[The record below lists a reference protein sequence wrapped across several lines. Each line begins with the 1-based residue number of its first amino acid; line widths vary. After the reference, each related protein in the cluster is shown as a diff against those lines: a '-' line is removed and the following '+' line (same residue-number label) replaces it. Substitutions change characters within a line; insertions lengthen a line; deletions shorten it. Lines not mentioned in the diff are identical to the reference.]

1 MRPEV
6 TIFTTQPTR
15 RAFLALAMGGAGAVF
30 LSSALPAQAGHDNPG
45 EPVEPTE
52 KMAADAAY
60 KAAQAGDI
68 ILVDIRR
75 PEEWLET
82 RVGEGA
88 IALDMRE
95 ESFVASLVA
104 LRQANPDKPIA
115 LICATG
121 MRSAY
126 VASALTGRGFP
137 GLVDVSEGMI
147 GGKNGPGWLKRGL
160 PTYDG
165 TITNVVARRNSM
177 MP

>member
-6 TIFTTQPTR
+6 TIFRAQPTR
-15 RAFLALAMGGAGAVF
+15 RSFFTLATGAIGVSLLF
-30 LSSALPAQAGHDNPG
+30 NALPVHAGHDQPAG
-45 EPVEPTE
+45 KTE
-52 KMAADAAY
+52 KMAADVAY
-60 KAAQAGDI
+60 DKAQTGEI

-82 RVGEGA
+82 KVGEGA

-95 ESFVASLVA
+95 ESFVNSLVA
-104 LRQANPDKPIA
+104 LRQANPEKPIA

-121 MRSAY
+121 GRSAY
-126 VASALTGRGFP
+126 VTSALTGQGFP

-147 GGKNGPGWLKRGL
+147 GGPNGQGWLKRGL

-165 TITNVVARRNSM
+165 TMTNVVERRNAVL
-177 MP
+177 P